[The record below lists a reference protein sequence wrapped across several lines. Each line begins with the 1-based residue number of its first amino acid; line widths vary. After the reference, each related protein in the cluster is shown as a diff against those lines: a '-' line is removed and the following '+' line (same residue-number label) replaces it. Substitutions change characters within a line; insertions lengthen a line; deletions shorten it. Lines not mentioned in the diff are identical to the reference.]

1 MGDSFLETKSCLA
14 FFFCLF
20 SKVNKLI
27 LLVAVHSLELLS
39 EKHTYSAI
47 DFSGWN
53 CDFKSAKCMAVAD
66 GANNMN
72 FGRSCCIMRGSQ

>member
-1 MGDSFLETKSCLA
+1 MLHGRQ
-14 FFFCLF
+14 LF
-20 SKVNKLI
+20 GSKVNKLI

-53 CDFKSAKCMAVAD
+53 CDFKSTKCIAVAD